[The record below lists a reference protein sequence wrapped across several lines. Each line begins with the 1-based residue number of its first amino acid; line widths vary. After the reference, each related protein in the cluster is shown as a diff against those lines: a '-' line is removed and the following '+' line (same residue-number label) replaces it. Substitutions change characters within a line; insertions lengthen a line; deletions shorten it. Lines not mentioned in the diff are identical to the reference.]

1 MSSANCS
8 LGLMSRDTV
17 LAHAHASPPDTVSG
31 FTPTRCQPLL
41 PTPAS
46 PENTASSPSGLPSPI
61 YHTRP
66 YHHPNTSST
75 LNSNTKPRKEDH
87 NAPLPLPPRCPDG
100 PRGRPE
106 HRHRSL
112 HIDRDNHRDGVCP
125 ALLNRVGRHVHDDDR
140 DAIGDAGCFAYVEYA
155 PIFLPP
161 PPPALLACIARR
173 VLLAGDGWLTASVAY
188 TETAYTGMATAT
200 VVPVSGANAVK
211 VNAASVVGVLVACV
225 LGIALL

>member
-1 MSSANCS
+1 MAAHRTPSPA
-8 LGLMSRDTV
+8 SR
-17 LAHAHASPPDTVSG
+17 PPDVNLYY
-31 FTPTRCQPLL
+31 PPQPHPPKHCLFPLWTSVTHL
-41 PTPAS
+41 PHPHIPPPKHLS
-46 PENTASSPSGLPSPI
+46 P
-61 YHTRP
+61 
-66 YHHPNTSST
+66 
-75 LNSNTKPRKEDH
+75 LNSHKKPQKQKH

-100 PRGRPE
+100 PRGRPG

-125 ALLNRVGRHVHDDDR
+125 ALLDRVGRHVHDDDR
-140 DAIGDAGCFAYVEYA
+140 DAVGHAGCFAYVEYV

-173 VLLAGDGWLTASVAY
+173 VLLTGDGWLTASVAY